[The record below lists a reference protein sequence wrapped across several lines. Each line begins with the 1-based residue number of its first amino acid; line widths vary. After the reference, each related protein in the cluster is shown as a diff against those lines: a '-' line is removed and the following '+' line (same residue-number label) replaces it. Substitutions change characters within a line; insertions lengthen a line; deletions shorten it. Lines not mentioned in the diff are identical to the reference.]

1 MGFRERERET
11 ELAKAAWLL
20 EMAER
25 WHDRD
30 SKFAE
35 LLRMKA
41 RPIDRSE
48 DQNTNRPVRRQA
60 E

>member
-1 MGFRERERET
+1 MGFQERERET

-25 WHDRD
+25 WNDRD
-30 SKFAE
+30 RKFAE

-41 RPIDRSE
+41 RLIDRSE
-48 DQNTNRPVRRQA
+48 DQNTSPPVRRQA

>member
-1 MGFRERERET
+1 MGSQERECET
-11 ELAKAAWLL
+11 ELTKAAWLL

-25 WHDRD
+25 WNDTD
-30 SKFAE
+30 PKFAE

-41 RPIDRSE
+41 RLMDRSE
-48 DQNTNRPVRRQA
+48 DQTTSPSFRRQA